1 METFESE
8 ISTAQS
14 IEFIGARISRRKAQ
28 VFAGRRIRRS
38 AVPVLQDSPTKDLDA
53 VMLGDA
59 LLGYGNN
66 MSLNNMAIM
75 ENVMTMAIMEA
86 NYLVPGGKNTH
97 AWYMEFIKC
106 LQELGCFVADDGYSR
121 YTESSLQV
129 DMDLVISD
137 IVKGIIDGVKASI
150 PAATV
155 LGSVVNATIDGLK
168 QDKQTLDLFGTQA
181 KSADGARLSVI
192 PCEQLS
198 NGVLIASSSSIKQ
211 TGTSNNGGVLF
222 VNWRCSARE
231 IFRGKSFVTF
241 NPARYEDLRQ
251 DIEDYLGEHRR
262 EVLSKRFS
270 RRKRA

>member
-1 METFESE
+1 METFESKV
-8 ISTAQS
+8 STEQS
-14 IEFIGARISRRKAQ
+14 IELIGARINRRKAQ
-28 VFAGRRIRRS
+28 DFAGRRVRRS
-38 AVPVLQDSPTKDLDA
+38 AMQVLQDNPTKEMDA

-59 LLGYGNN
+59 LVGYGNN
-66 MSLNNMAIM
+66 MSPNNMAIM

-86 NYLVPGGKNTH
+86 NYLVPDGKNTH
-97 AWYMEFIKC
+97 EWYVEFIKC
-106 LQELGCFVADDGYSR
+106 LHDLGCFVADDGYSR

-137 IVKGIIDGVKASI
+137 IVKGIISGVKASI

-155 LGSVVNATIDGLK
+155 LGSVVNTTIDGLK
-168 QDKQTLDLFGTQA
+168 QDKETLNLFGTQA
-181 KSADGARLSVI
+181 KYADGARLSVI

-198 NGVLIASSSSIKQ
+198 NGVLIASSCSIKQ

-222 VNWRCSARE
+222 VNWRSSARE

-241 NPARYEDLRQ
+241 NPARYEDFRQ
-251 DIEDYLGEHRR
+251 EIEEYLGKHRR

>member
-1 METFESE
+1 MEQFESE
-8 ISTAQS
+8 ISVAQS
-14 IEFIGARISRRKAQ
+14 IELIGARIHRRKAL
-28 VFAGRRIRRS
+28 ASANRRVRRS
-38 AVPVLQDSPTKDLDA
+38 IVQLQDSPTKAMDA
-53 VMLGDA
+53 LMLGDA
-59 LLGYGNN
+59 LVGYGNN

-97 AWYMEFIKC
+97 AWYMEFIQC

-137 IVKGIIDGVKASI
+137 IVKGVIDGVKASI

-155 LGSVVNATIDGLK
+155 LGSVVNTTIDGLK
-168 QDKQTLDLFGTQA
+168 QDKETLDLFGTQA
-181 KSADGARLSVI
+181 NSADGARLSVI

-198 NGVLIASSSSIKQ
+198 NGILIASSSSIRQ
-211 TGTSNNGGVLF
+211 TGSSSNGGVLF
-222 VNWRCSARE
+222 VNWRASARE

-241 NPARYEDLRQ
+241 NPARYEDFRQ
-251 DIEDYLGEHRR
+251 EIEEYLGEHRR